1 LPAAAADGLSFFII
15 LKEKRNKMPEG
26 VHYLMI
32 LGNLGESKEIF
43 IFRHFKGKER
53 TWGAISVSRS

>member
-43 IFRHFKGKER
+43 IFRHFKGK
-53 TWGAISVSRS
+53 